1 MKKFWL
7 VASHEYLRQ
16 VLRKR
21 FLVALLSFP
30 LIGLLVIGVIYIEI
44 AAQSNYTPVGYVA
57 DAQVF
62 PDFQTPPS
70 DSSGLFTP
78 VKIITFNTEADA
90 RTALDAKQI
99 QVYYVLD
106 PDYMQNG
113 QVRAVSQTPPGDN
126 AKSDFERALRY
137 NLLRNMPADVANR
150 LTAGSNV
157 TVRTPDSSREMQLNN
172 YMVIILPLLAGILFM
187 IAINTSGG
195 YLMHAVVE
203 EKENR
208 TMEVIVTS
216 ISPNQLIA
224 AKTIGNL
231 AVGLTQLVIWILF
244 VLILLPI
251 VAHFVP
257 DLGNSRVDPTSILLM
272 AAVFLPAFIMVGA
285 LMAAVGATATESR
298 EAQQIAGLFSL
309 PIVAPYWFVSLIM
322 ISPNSPLAI
331 GMSLFPLTAPVTL
344 PLRAAFTT
352 IPVWQVLT
360 SISLLIVSALGALW
374 IAGRAFRLGM
384 LRYGKRLALKEI
396 FSRARV

>member
-1 MKKFWL
+1 MRKFWL
-7 VASHEYLRQ
+7 VASHEYSRQ
-16 VLRKR
+16 VLRRR

-30 LIGLLVIGVIYIEI
+30 LIGLLVVGVIYIEI
-44 AAQSNYTPVGYVA
+44 TAQSNYTPIGYVA
-57 DAQVF
+57 DPQIF
-62 PDFQTPPS
+62 PDFQTPPP
-70 DSSGLFTP
+70 DSSSPFSS
-78 VKIITFNTEADA
+78 VKIITFTSEADA
-90 RTALDAKQI
+90 RAALDAGQI
-99 QVYYVLD
+99 QVYYIPD
-106 PDYMQNG
+106 PNYMQNG
-113 QVRAVSQTPPGDN
+113 QVRAVSLTPPGDN

-137 NLLRNMPADVANR
+137 NLLRNTPADIANR
-150 LTAGSNV
+150 LVAGSNV
-157 TVRTPDSSREMQLNN
+157 TVRTPDGSREMQMNN
-172 YMVIILPLLAGILFM
+172 YMVIILPLLVGILFM
-187 IAINTSGG
+187 IAINISGG

-257 DLGNSRVDPTSILLM
+257 DLGNSSIDPTSILLM

-285 LMAAVGATATESR
+285 LMATVGATATESR
-298 EAQQIAGLFSL
+298 EAQQIAGLFSI
-309 PIVAPYWFVSLIM
+309 PIVAPYWFVSVIM
-322 ISPNSPLAI
+322 ISPNSPLSV

-352 IPVWQVLT
+352 IPVWQT
-360 SISLLIVSALGALW
+360 ATTIGLLIVCALGALW

-396 FSRARV
+396 FSRARI

>member
-16 VLRKR
+16 VMRRR
-21 FLVALLSFP
+21 FLFALLSFP
-30 LIGLLVIGVIYIEI
+30 FFGLLMVGVIYLEF
-44 AAQSNYTPVGYVA
+44 AAQSNYTPIGYVA
-57 DAQVF
+57 DPQVF
-62 PDFQTPPS
+62 PNFQTPLPDPTS
-70 DSSGLFTP
+70 MFSP

-106 PDYMQNG
+106 PNYMQNG
-113 QVRAVSQTPPGDN
+113 QVHAVSLTPPGDN
-126 AKSDFERALRY
+126 AKSNFERALRY
-137 NLLRNMPADVANR
+137 NLLQNTPADIADR
-150 LTAGSNV
+150 LVAGSNII
-157 TVRTPDSSREMQLNN
+157 VRTPDGSREMQLNN
-172 YMVIILPLLAGILFM
+172 YMTIILPLLAGILFM

-231 AVGLTQLVIWILF
+231 AVGLTQLIIWILF
-244 VLILLPI
+244 VLVLLPI
-251 VAHFVP
+251 VKYFIP
-257 DLGNSRVDPTSILLM
+257 SLGNMGVDPTSILLM
-272 AAVFLPAFIMVGA
+272 AAVFLPAFVMVGA

-309 PIVAPYWFVSLIM
+309 PIVIPYWFISPIM
-322 ISPNSPLAI
+322 LSPNSPLAI
-331 GMSLFPLTAPVTL
+331 GLSLFPLTAPVTL

-352 IPVWQVLT
+352 VPIWQILT
-360 SISLLIVSALGALW
+360 SIGLLIVCALGALW

-396 FSRARV
+396 FSRAKA

>member
-7 VASHEYLRQ
+7 VASHEYTRQ

-30 LIGLLVIGVIYIEI
+30 LIGLLMVGVIFIEI
-44 AAQSNYTPVGYVA
+44 AAQSNNTPIGYVA
-57 DAQVF
+57 APQIF
-62 PDFQTPPS
+62 PDFQIPPTDPTS
-70 DSSGLFTP
+70 LSSP
-78 VKIITFNTEADA
+78 VKIITYDTEADA
-90 RTALDAKQI
+90 RAALDAKQI

-106 PDYMQNG
+106 PDYIQNG
-113 QVRAVSQTPPGDN
+113 QAQAVSMATPGDN
-126 AKSDFERALRY
+126 AKSDFEQALRY
-137 NLLRNMPADVANR
+137 NLLRNMPADIANR
-150 LTAGSNV
+150 LTVGSNI

-172 YMVIILPLLAGILFM
+172 YMTIILPLLAGILFM

-244 VLILLPI
+244 VLILMPL
-251 VAHFVP
+251 VKYFVP
-257 DLGNSRVDPTSILLM
+257 SIGNMGVDPTSILLM
-272 AAVFLPAFIMVGA
+272 AAVFLPAFVMVGA

-298 EAQQIAGLFSL
+298 EAQQIAGLFTL
-309 PIVAPYWFVSLIM
+309 PIVVPYWFVSAIM
-322 ISPNSPLAI
+322 LSPNSPLSV
-331 GMSLFPLTAPVTL
+331 GMSLFPLTAPVAL

-352 IPVWQVLT
+352 IPIWQTALT
-360 SISLLIVSALGALW
+360 ISLLIICALGALW

-384 LRYGKRLALKEI
+384 LRYGKRLAFKEI
-396 FSRARV
+396 FSRAKA